1 MPFPIER
8 KIKSIL
14 ETHPL
19 IAQGDRILV
28 AVSGGMDSMCLI
40 SLLHSLDLD
49 LAAGHVNFKLRGRAS
64 DLDETLVRSHCSAL
78 GLPVYSVSF
87 DTRAEAQKSGKGIQ
101 ETARDLRYAWLSEIA
116 DQHGYDKIATAHH
129 QDDQAE
135 TLIFNLVRGAGL
147 RGAGGIP
154 VMQGRI
160 IRPLLAV
167 SKKEIREYLSLRG
180 IPYREDLSNLKT
192 DYTRNKIRH
201 RIIPLLEQINPRAS
215 AHLAA
220 FSERVQQYLP
230 VYTLWKNQMSQWYL
244 TRSGNK
250 MVLSIPEPA
259 DAALLF
265 VLLEDFGFNAIQS
278 KHIAMALREGHKGN
292 RFFSPRF
299 ELLIIGRQAELYEVN
314 QVPEEVDLEI
324 TSLPFESRLDEKHIE
339 LFTCPAGECPQAQ
352 VLADFSSV
360 RFPLRLRTWKAGDR
374 FAPLGMEGKTKKVQD
389 FLTDMKISGLEKKQ
403 ALVLCDADRI
413 IWVWPGNRISEW
425 VKCREQSKW
434 CLGIRCHPH

>member
-19 IAQGDRILV
+19 IARGDRILV

-40 SLLHSLDLD
+40 SLLQALDLD
-49 LAAGHVNFKLRGRAS
+49 LAAGHVNFKLRGGES
-64 DLDETLVRSHCSAL
+64 DLDEALVRAHCSTL
-78 GLPVYSVSF
+78 GLPVHSVSF

-101 ETARDLRYAWLSEIA
+101 ETARDLRYDWLSEIA
-116 DQHGYDKIATAHH
+116 DQYGYHKIATAHH

-135 TLIFNLVRGAGL
+135 TLIFNLVRGSGL

-154 VMQGRI
+154 IMQGRI

-167 SKKEIREYLSLRG
+167 SKKEIREYISLRG

-201 RIIPLLEQINPRAS
+201 QIIPLLEQINPRAS

-230 VYTLWKNQMSQWYL
+230 VYTLWKNQMSRLHL
-244 TRSGNK
+244 TRSGRK
-250 MVLSIPEPA
+250 VVLSIPEPA
-259 DAALLF
+259 DPALLF
-265 VLLEDFGFNAIQS
+265 VLLEDYGFNSSQCS
-278 KHIAMALREGHKGN
+278 NIAMALREGHKGN
-292 RFFSPRF
+292 RFYSERF
-299 ELLIIGRQAELYEVN
+299 ELMTIGQMAELYEVS
-314 QVPEEVDLEI
+314 QPPTTVDIEI
-324 TSLPFESRLDEKHIE
+324 PGLPFETRLDDRNIE
-339 LFTCPAGECPQAQ
+339 IFTCPAGEGPKSFAQAD
-352 VLADFSSV
+352 LSSV

-374 FAPLGMEGKTKKVQD
+374 FAPSGMEGKTKKLQD
-389 FLTDMKISGLEKKQ
+389 FLTDMKVSGLEKKQ

-425 VKCREQSKW
+425 VKCKEQSTV
-434 CLGIRCHPH
+434 CLGIRCGP